1 MTIKRNFC
9 KNLKKGD
16 TIKVISGK
24 DKGKIGE
31 VIRIVKS
38 TNQVLVKEMNVKKK
52 HTKPRQ
58 EGDVGKIIQFEAPI
72 NMSNVMLYN
81 QEKGIASKVK
91 YEMTSDGKKI
101 RVLKKLVAKD

>member
-1 MTIKRNFC
+1 MKTNKSFC
-9 KNLKKGD
+9 KNIKKGD
-16 TIKVISGK
+16 TVKVISGT

-31 VIRIVKS
+31 VMKIAKS
-38 TNQVLVKEMNVKKK
+38 SNQVLVKEINVKKK

-81 QEKGIASKVK
+81 QEKKIASRVK
-91 YEMTSDGKKI
+91 YEITPEGKKI
-101 RVLKKLVAKD
+101 RILKKLVSIN